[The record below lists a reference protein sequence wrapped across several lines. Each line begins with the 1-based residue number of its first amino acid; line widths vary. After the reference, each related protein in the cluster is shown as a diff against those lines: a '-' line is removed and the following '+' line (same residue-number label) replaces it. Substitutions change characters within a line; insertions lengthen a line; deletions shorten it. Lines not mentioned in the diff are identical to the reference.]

1 MNSKNGLSSSPK
13 LCSLRSKR
21 SISVSIKFLLPVM
34 QSFLLLISKQ
44 LADYVAIVALAID
57 GYFFQSCNDVTSS
70 RWEWVGARVLYFVG
84 VWVRT
89 ELGMLCMRL
98 VGIFSNLLRICHSR
112 GLLSKQNLATKE
124 TFH

>member
-1 MNSKNGLSSSPK
+1 
-13 LCSLRSKR
+13 
-21 SISVSIKFLLPVM
+21 M

-84 VWVRT
+84 VWVRC
-89 ELGMLCMRL
+89 ELGMLWMKL
-98 VGIFSNLLRICHSR
+98 VGCFSNLLRICHSR
-112 GLLSKQNLATKE
+112 GLYSCELARVE
-124 TFH
+124 TRTATRARLAAADTVNEA